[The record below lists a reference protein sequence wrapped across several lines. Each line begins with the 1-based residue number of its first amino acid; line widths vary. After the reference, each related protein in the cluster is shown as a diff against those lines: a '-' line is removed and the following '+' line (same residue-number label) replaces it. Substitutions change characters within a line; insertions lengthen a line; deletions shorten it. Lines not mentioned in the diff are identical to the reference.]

1 MATLV
6 PWTSLNTQTLDALI
20 HEFVTRDGTDY
31 GQREV
36 PTATKTAQVMAH
48 LRAGRCVISYDER
61 SNSVTIIPR
70 ENISREG

>member
-1 MATLV
+1 MTTLV
-6 PWTSLNTQTLDALI
+6 PWASLSPQTLDALI

-31 GQREV
+31 GHREV
-36 PTATKTAQVMAH
+36 PTATKAAQVMAH

-70 ENISREG
+70 EIVSTEG